1 MPDARIIVF
10 DYSRHPITKLRRT
23 RLIEYEED
31 VYLAIWE
38 YDGINGSKDI
48 IDDFSSAEQQKL
60 KKNIR
65 SYLDQ

>member
-1 MPDARIIVF
+1 MLDARIIVF
-10 DYSRHPITKLRRT
+10 DYSRHPITNRYRT
-23 RLIEYEED
+23 TLIEYEED

-48 IDDFSSAEQQKL
+48 IDHFSSAEQRQL

>member
-48 IDDFSSAEQQKL
+48 IDHFSSAEQRQL

>member
-1 MPDARIIVF
+1 MPDARITVF
-10 DYSRHPITKLRRT
+10 DYSRHPITNRYRT
-23 RLIEYEED
+23 TLIEYEED

-38 YDGINGSKDI
+38 YNGINGSKDI